1 MISCARGVSGRSAHR
16 RTLVESVVFCRAPAL
31 RGNLRLLMAALGRLK
46 WRCFLLRFCNQMV
59 PVALA
64 SMGDMCSEL
73 YGRILEKFHPCARP
87 CAVLVQCLERLVH
100 LDFASGAHCGKQISG
115 TIKPRQPPV
124 HMLWGKGLWKND
136 AVAWWLPHVVRG
148 LPSVLPRFPWKQG
161 TEKHNEFQYL
171 SSRRSKYYKLLRWLP
186 GCKTQEFL
194 SNLMAQSQL
203 SMLTPDRSPRSDYD
217 IKIHAK

>member
-1 MISCARGVSGRSAHR
+1 MGGFWKNFI
-16 RTLVESVVFCRAPAL
+16 LV
-31 RGNLRLLMAALGRLK
+31 
-46 WRCFLLRFCNQMV
+46 
-59 PVALA
+59 
-64 SMGDMCSEL
+64 
-73 YGRILEKFHPCARP
+73 H
-87 CAVLVQCLERLVH
+87 VLVRSLCSALSALCTSI
-100 LDFASGAHCGKQISG
+100 FALGAHCGKQISG
-115 TIKPRQPPV
+115 IIKPTQPQDRRYA
-124 HMLWGKGLWKND
+124 KGFL
-136 AVAWWLPHVVRG
+136 AMAWWLPRVVRG
-148 LPSVLPRFPWKQG
+148 LPSVPPRFPWKQG

>member
-73 YGRILEKFHPCARP
+73 YGRIPEKIHPCARP

-100 LDFASGAHCGKQISG
+100 LDFAKVA
-115 TIKPRQPPV
+115 
-124 HMLWGKGLWKND
+124 LWKADFRNYQTKT
-136 AVAWWLPHVVRG
+136 ASSPYALGQRSLKKWCSGVVASACCSW
-148 LPSVLPRFPWKQG
+148 
-161 TEKHNEFQYL
+161 
-171 SSRRSKYYKLLRWLP
+171 SSIGSPKVSMEAGHW
-186 GCKTQEFL
+186 KTQWIPVPFI
-194 SNLMAQSQL
+194 S
-203 SMLTPDRSPRSDYD
+203 
-217 IKIHAK
+217 